1 MPHRPRVATV
11 VPLLA
16 VAALAACAGPG
27 LEVDEVLVAQRDGD
41 ARASASAADR
51 SPVEA
56 LDAAAH
62 AARARADRAD
72 ATASDRI
79 AAARALFLAADARVQ
94 RAVIAEFEARDAS
107 APPTIAW
114 VLDAEDRVGDAVRAE
129 VEALTRAGLA
139 YAEPSTNADALLAKA
154 LNTCLLAWSVG
165 TRRALFEGLGGAC
178 DDATAAALAADE
190 ALDDAAPLRLRGR
203 FLSRAPWP
211 VGDRAEGLR
220 LLRRAVEIAP
230 VRLNLL
236 FLGDALWQSGDE
248 AGARAAWRRAADAER
263 CAGAENDSRARGV
276 VLDGWRREL
285 ARLRL
290 VAAESS

>member
-27 LEVDEVLVAQRDGD
+27 LEVDEVLVAQREGD
-41 ARASASAADR
+41 ASASAADR

-72 ATASDRI
+72 ATASDRT

-114 VLDAEDRVGDAVRAE
+114 VLDAEDRAGDAVRAE

-139 YAEPSTNADALLAKA
+139 YAEPSTHADALLAKA

-248 AGARAAWRRAADAER
+248 AGARAAWRRAADAE
-263 CAGAENDSRARGV
+263 AEGGANEEANGEA
-276 VLDGWRREL
+276 LDAWRRRL
-285 ARLRL
+285 ARQRL
-290 VAAESS
+290 AATDAR